1 MNHKPTNVF
10 GQLQNFE
17 RDICRLEG
25 RILELETRIHKL
37 LEIERNHLIR
47 VKNKEEVSDEFILN
61 GRTYLDLSPEK
72 AWRLYRNPDFDFI
85 LVDVTSKDYQPQNRL
100 PEALHIPWE
109 EFPDR
114 FLEISSR
121 TTPLLIISE
130 DGTNSVLA
138 CEFLVKRGYYNCNN
152 VSGGYKYWKGFRLE
166 KVEGQS
172 A

>member
-1 MNHKPTNVF
+1 MNHKPSNVF
-10 GQLQNFE
+10 SQLQSFE
-17 RDICRLEG
+17 RDIARLEG

-47 VKNKEEVSDEFILN
+47 VKNKEEVSDDFIQN
-61 GRTYLDLSPEK
+61 GRSYLDLSPEK

-85 LVDVTSKDYQPQNRL
+85 LIDVTSREYEPHKRL
-100 PEALHIPWE
+100 PEAIHIPWE
-109 EFPDR
+109 EFPER
-114 FLEISSR
+114 FLEITSR
-121 TTPLLIISE
+121 TTPLIIISE

-166 KVEGQS
+166 KVEDQS

>member
-1 MNHKPTNVF
+1 MIPKHTNVF
-10 GQLQNFE
+10 SQLQSFE
-17 RDICRLEG
+17 KEIGLLEG

-37 LEIERNHLIR
+37 LEIERNHMVRI
-47 VKNKEEVSDEFILN
+47 KNGEEISDDFIQN

-72 AWRLYRNPDFDFI
+72 AFRLYRNPDFDFI
-85 LVDVTSKDYQPQNRL
+85 LIDVTAKDFEAQHRL

-109 EFPDR
+109 DFSER
-114 FLEISSR
+114 FLEIQTR

-138 CEFLVKRGYYNCNN
+138 CEYLVKRGYFNCNN
-152 VSGGYKYWKGFRLE
+152 ISGGYKFWKGLRLE
-166 KVEGQS
+166 EVKGQS

>member
-1 MNHKPTNVF
+1 MKYKPHNVF
-10 GQLQNFE
+10 SQLQTFE
-17 RDICRLEG
+17 QEICRLEG
-25 RILELETRIHKL
+25 RILELETRLHKM
-37 LEIERNHLIR
+37 LEVERNHLIR
-47 VKNKEEVSDEFILN
+47 VKNGEEVSDDFIQN

-85 LVDVTSKDYQPQNRL
+85 LIDVTSRDFQSVNRL

-109 EFPDR
+109 EFSER
-114 FLEISSR
+114 FLEIQSR

-138 CEFLVKRGYYNCNN
+138 CEFLVKRGYFNCNN

-166 KVEGQS
+166 EVKDQS

>member
-1 MNHKPTNVF
+1 MDPKHTNVF
-10 GQLQNFE
+10 SQLQSFE
-17 RDICRLEG
+17 KEMGRLEG
-25 RILELETRIHKL
+25 RILELETRIHNL

-47 VKNKEEVSDEFILN
+47 IKNGEEVSDDFVQN

-72 AWRLYRNPDFDFI
+72 AWRIYRNPDFDFI
-85 LVDVTSKDYQPQNRL
+85 LIDVTAADFGAQNRL

-109 EFPDR
+109 EFADR
-114 FLEISSR
+114 FMEIQTR

-138 CEFLVKRGYYNCNN
+138 CEYLVKRGYYNCNN
-152 VSGGYKYWKGFRLE
+152 VSGGYKYWKGFKLE
-166 KVEGQS
+166 EVKGRS